1 MKKILHL
8 CLFFFIL
15 LANMASA
22 EDIQIGTGTNLEYKI
37 PVNMWYNYSMTQ
49 QIYRAAEIGRE
60 GYITSISFQ
69 YDYSEAFTM
78 PGVQVYLTHVTKDNF
93 NSVTDYVSVNTT
105 QNYFSGTFSASG
117 AGWVTITLDRPFYY
131 NGVNNL
137 LVCLL
142 DPTSGYHNTNYKF
155 RVTSYSGLR
164 VLTYYSDNNCPDIS
178 NLGGFEGNKETLST
192 RNNIKL
198 HFHELETSNGETTVQ
213 IGHGATEDYRLPVN
227 MYYNYSLTQQIYNS
241 YEIGGKGTIYTIGFD
256 YAHDEAFSL
265 EGIQVYMKNVRKG
278 IFNDENPGE
287 DHVEIDESDKV
298 FEGTFS
304 ATGPGWV
311 TLTLDTPFEYDGN
324 SELLVCMYDPTN
336 GYPGSTYKFNCTTG
350 MRSTL
355 IYFSDTKIPN
365 LSNLSGFTG
374 SIQVL
379 SLRAN
384 IRIGFTPGSSVQIG
398 NTETTSYH
406 LPVNTYFN
414 YSLTQQIFTAN
425 EIGTEGIIHSL
436 SFHYAYDKPLY
447 MTGLQVYLKH
457 VDKTSFTSTTDMVP
471 ISASDLVYE
480 GALSASGAEWT
491 TLTLDTPFEYDGTSN
506 LLVCFYDPTYGY
518 LGSDYK
524 FHTTSTSNYVTLEY
538 YDDTY
543 SPDITDVSSYSGYR
557 YRLTSRSDIRFGIT
571 PTITIGTGTNTDYH
585 VPFNSLYNYS
595 FVEQL
600 YSADEI
606 GSEGLINS
614 ISFKMANDSPQTNS
628 VTVYMKHVA
637 RNHFANNTND
647 YEPVST
653 IDIVYEGDWTLNQ
666 GWNTI
671 TLDRPFEYDGTSNLL
686 IAIDENTPSYSM
698 RRFYISEKDRATF
711 CFYSDAYNPNPY
723 NLSSFHGSKN
733 FFDIHAQLRLDI
745 TPFGEDYCHTPRNIT
760 VSAQPNAIVMDWDTE
775 GDTYMWF
782 WKDATET
789 TPASGMWGFWFE
801 PPCII
806 TQYKPSG
813 SDWTDLEPGA
823 TYCYQMISN
832 CGGELDSP
840 WTPIGYITLPE
851 ELSYP
856 IDFETSYLN
865 QFPFN
870 NNVSEYPWI
879 VTDSD
884 AATGTYSMM
893 NSNQGIPSSVSAIEA
908 MYEFEE
914 NGYVSFDAKCMGEGT
929 TTIYDACTFY
939 IDGEEQFCYGEHGDS
954 WNSYFFTVTRGMH
967 TFRWE
972 YGKDDSWDY
981 PGDSFYVDNIYFG
994 TGAPCIAPTQLSLTA
1009 LTGNDATLS
1018 WNGNAESFKLRY
1030 RLGSGSWTTKSNITA
1045 NTYTI
1050 NNLAPGDYQAQVWAT
1065 CDADHKV
1072 STDFTITEILSNAD
1086 WYGYAVYAVGGENWS
1101 DKFIQFTMHDPSS
1114 VTAVSNVLPIYLWTA
1129 TYANGY
1135 VWMINDSRD
1144 LIRATFDHNT
1154 HSIGDFETVVTG
1166 FDNHYIHGMSFN
1178 PTNGLIYYIEKN
1190 SSYYRLK
1197 YFNPNNPDDI
1207 HLVGGINEVVTFAI
1221 NNNGDAYCICSDGNL
1236 YTVDLTNAHTTLVGS
1251 TGRELDYYQSMAFD
1265 METGELFWAQLSS
1278 ETDHGLYKVDTETG
1292 HANLIGQI
1300 GSNGAQLV
1308 GLFMVPAANEA
1319 PVTATYET
1327 GDLSEIIFNNSASS
1341 YPWVVTNSDAA
1352 SGSYCMMSSNQGV
1365 VNSTSTIKA
1374 TCHFSEDG
1382 YVYFDAKC
1390 MGEGPASHIYDECR
1404 FYIDD
1409 ELQFGYGA
1417 LGNTW
1422 EGYHF
1427 MVTAGTHNFC
1437 WEYYKDGSYNAPGD
1451 TFYVDNLTF
1460 GLGSPCIAPNRLS
1473 ATGFTLNSATL
1484 KWNGFAP
1491 TYKLRYRLNGGSWT
1505 TKSSITANTY
1515 TISNLAPGTYQAEAW
1530 GTCDASHKAS
1540 TTFTIGDVQSTAEWY
1555 GFAYES
1561 YGNEAWE
1568 NAFIR
1573 FTAQNPGTVTA
1584 ASNTVSQGICN
1595 AATYANGYVWAF
1607 NNQNEFLYAPFDQA
1621 THSIGDFVVTSIVLP
1636 PYASITG
1643 MAYNPA
1649 DGNIFYIAQQSENYV
1664 LRRFN
1669 PDNPNQHLFLG
1680 YLYHIP
1686 ARTLSINNEG
1696 EAYSIGW
1703 DGNLYSINLDDH
1715 TTSLIGNTGLPLSW
1729 PYSSAFDM
1737 ETGELFFAHNFDASN
1752 NGFYKINTETGVP
1765 TYIGKISSG
1774 GAQLTGLFMVAAG
1787 TSQDITMTAGWNW
1800 FSSYIEYGS
1809 GSLANIE
1816 SQIDDAGVTANI
1828 KSQNNFV
1835 TNETGSWLGALTNLE
1850 NQNMYMF
1857 NVSNSLNLTLDGSV
1871 ADPSEYPITLT
1882 QGWNWISFLSP
1893 TAMTLQNALVNLTPR
1908 KDDVIKGQ
1916 GGYATYSGSTWNG
1929 SLKNLEPGKGYMYQ
1943 NGSTTTK
1950 TFTYPTAGKDVVSLE
1965 ETETYWKHDIHAFAN
1980 NLCVTVSVEG
1990 LPLSE
1995 GSHEIGAFV
2004 NGECRGSARIQAVEG
2019 FDTPMAFLTVSGLE
2033 GELVSF
2039 KVFDVN
2045 AGMVAGD
2052 ALEHLPFTSNALYGT
2067 LDQPYLLHLDANGVD
2082 SQHDQVHLFPNPT
2095 KDKVRLLASDIQTVK
2110 LFNALGQCLYAEE
2123 FDHANQVELDL
2134 SAFSAGVYTLTV
2146 RTHNGN
2152 SSNHQVIRQ

>member
-1 MKKILHL
+1 
-8 CLFFFIL
+8 
-15 LANMASA
+15 MASA

-49 QIYRAAEIGRE
+49 QIYRAAEIGKE

-69 YDYSEAFTM
+69 YDYSAAFTM

-93 NSVTDYVSVNTT
+93 NSVNDFVSVNATE
-105 QNYFSGTFSASG
+105 NYFTGTFSASG
-117 AGWVTITLDRPFYY
+117 PGWVTITLDRPFYY

-142 DPTSGYHNTNYKF
+142 DPTSGYHNSNYKF

-213 IGHGATEDYRLPVN
+213 IGDGATEDYRLPVN
-227 MYYNYSLTQQIYNS
+227 MYYNYSLTQQIYHS
-241 YEIGGKGTIYTIGFD
+241 HEIGGKGTIYTIGFD

-398 NTETTSYH
+398 NADTPSYH

-457 VDKTSFTSTTDMVP
+457 VDKTSFTSTTDMVA

-480 GALSASGAEWT
+480 GDFSASGEGWT
-491 TLTLDTPFEYDGTSN
+491 TLTFDTPFEYDGISN
-506 LLVCFYDPTYGY
+506 LLVCFYDPVYGY
-518 LGSDYK
+518 LGSSYK
-524 FHTTSTSNYVTLEY
+524 FYTSTTSNYATLEY
-538 YDDTY
+538 YHDTY
-543 SPDITDVSSYSGYR
+543 SPDITNVSSYSGNK

-686 IAIDENTPSYSM
+686 IAIDENTPSYSL

-723 NLSSFHGSKN
+723 NLSSFNGSKN

-745 TPFGEDYCHTPRNIT
+745 TPFGEGYCRTPRNIT

-789 TPASGMWGFWFE
+789 TPASGMWGAWFE
-801 PPCII
+801 PPCVI

-813 SDWTDLEPGA
+813 SDWTYLEPGA

-832 CGGELDSP
+832 CGGVWDSP

-851 ELSYP
+851 EQSFP

-884 AATGTYSMM
+884 AATGAYCMM
-893 NSNQGIPSSVSAIEA
+893 SSNQGIQSSVSAIEA

-914 NGYVSFDAKCMGEGT
+914 PGYVSFDAKCLGEGT
-929 TTIYDACTFY
+929 TTIYDACTFE

-954 WNSYFFTVTRGMH
+954 WNSYFFTVTAGTH
-967 TFRWE
+967 TFRWK
-972 YGKDDSWDY
+972 YRKDDSWDY

-1190 SSYYRLK
+1190 SSYHRLK

-1207 HLVGGINEVVTFAI
+1207 HLVGGINAVVSLAI
-1221 NNNGDAYCICSDGNL
+1221 NNNGDAYCISPDGSL
-1236 YTVDLTNAHTTLVGS
+1236 YTVDLTNASTTLVGS
-1251 TGRELDYYQSMAFD
+1251 TGREVDYYQSMAFD

-1327 GDLSEIIFNNSASS
+1327 GDLSEIIFNNSVSS

-1484 KWNGFAP
+1484 KWNGFAT

-1505 TKSSITANTY
+1505 TKSNITANTY

-1680 YLYHIP
+1680 YLYNIP

-1774 GAQLTGLFMVAAG
+1774 GAQLTGLLTVP
-1787 TSQDITMTAGWNW
+1787 SSPEITFDLGIGWTW
-1800 FSSYIEYGS
+1800 FSSYVEYDAN
-1809 GSLANIE
+1809 SLDIFKDAI
-1816 SQIDDAGVTANI
+1816 SDAGVNTAYI
-1828 KSQNNFV
+1828 KSQNGFIQFDQGV
-1835 TNETGSWLGALTNLE
+1835 WGGSVSLVNE
-1850 NQNMYMF
+1850 NMYM
-1857 NVSNSLNLTLDGSV
+1857 SYLDKTLSLTLTGPIANPGSHT
-1871 ADPSEYPITLT
+1871 ITLNP
-1882 QGWNWISFLSP
+1882 GWKWISFLSETP
-1893 TAMTLQNALVNLTPR
+1893 LSVQNALVNLTPR

-1916 GGYATYSGSTWNG
+1916 GAYATYTGSTWAG
-1929 SLKNLEPGKGYMYQ
+1929 SLTQLQPGKGYMYL
-1943 NGSTTTK
+1943 NSGTSIK
-1950 TFTYPTAGKDVVSLE
+1950 TFTYPNTGKELVTVE
-1965 ETETYWKHDIHAFAN
+1965 EPETHWKHDVHDFAN
-1980 NLCVTVSVEG
+1980 NLCVTVSVDD
-1990 LPLSE
+1990 LSLSD

-2004 NGECRGSARIQAVEG
+2004 NGTCRGSARIQTVEG
-2019 FDTPMAFLTVSGLE
+2019 FDTPMAFLTVSGLD
-2033 GELVSF
+2033 GETVRF

-2045 AGMVAGD
+2045 TEMEVGE
-2052 ALEHLPFTSNALYGT
+2052 ALECLLFTSDALYGS
-2067 LDQPYLLHLDANGVD
+2067 LDQPYLLHLDANEVG
-2082 SQHDQVHLFPNPT
+2082 SQHDQVRLFPNPT
-2095 KDKVRLLASDIQTVK
+2095 KDKINLQASDIQSVK
-2110 LFNALGQCLYAEE
+2110 LYNALGQCLYSKE
-2123 FDHANQVELDL
+2123 FNHANQVELDL
-2134 SAFSAGVYTLTV
+2134 SAYSAGVYTLTV
-2146 RTHNGN
+2146 R
-2152 SSNHQVIRQ
+2152 SREDKISNLRVVRQ